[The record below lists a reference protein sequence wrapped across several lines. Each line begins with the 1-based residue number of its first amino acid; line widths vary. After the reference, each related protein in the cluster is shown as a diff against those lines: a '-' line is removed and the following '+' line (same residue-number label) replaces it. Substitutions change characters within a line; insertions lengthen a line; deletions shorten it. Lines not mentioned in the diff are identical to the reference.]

1 MRNLVFV
8 FAALAIAP
16 ACTSVETALITAN
29 WEFHG
34 ISDTNP
40 AAPPA
45 ILPCPT
51 GFDTA
56 EVRLTSLTGGTDY
69 IDAYSCGAMT
79 GTEAYEADL
88 YEIELIITNDAGQV
102 YAVSPSEGL
111 TAVEIDTRD
120 VDKTV
125 NFGIAD
131 NGGYFGYAWNLVD
144 AATNAPLSC
153 SAAGTDSVEVVGTLV
168 TNSNFALGDRY
179 PCEDGAVVTP
189 AYPAGEYTVSAA
201 ALDVNDQ
208 PLGNVQNKS
217 NVVMGERNDFVNLG
231 TVTLPID

>member
-1 MRNLVFV
+1 
-8 FAALAIAP
+8 
-16 ACTSVETALITAN
+16 VETALVTAN

-45 ILPCPT
+45 ILPCPA
-51 GFDTA
+51 GFDSA
-56 EVRLTSLTGGTDY
+56 VVRLTSLTGGTDY
-69 IDAYSCGAMT
+69 EDTYSCSAGT
-79 GTEAYEADL
+79 GTEAYDADL
-88 YEIELIITNDAGQV
+88 YEIDLIITNDAGQT
-102 YAVSPSEGL
+102 YAISPSEGL

-144 AATNAPLSC
+144 AATNAPLTC
-153 SAAGTDSVEVVGTLV
+153 GQAGADSVEVVGTLV
-168 TNSNFALGDRY
+168 TNGNFALGDRY

-189 AYPAGEYTVSAA
+189 AFPEGEYTVSAA
-201 ALDVNDQ
+201 ALDAGDLA
-208 PLGNVQNKS
+208 LGEVQNKTTI
-217 NVVMGERNDFVNLG
+217 MGDRNDFVNLG